1 METKGIKIGF
11 LGYCDHVPD
20 RPNCTVMR
28 MLYNSGPAI
37 YRDDIATRDV
47 NKLRKVKFIWNC
59 SWKTYKVNQ
68 TEYRLNKTGERV
80 WMSTSTSS

>member
-1 METKGIKIGF
+1 MESNGIRIGF

-28 MLYNSGPAI
+28 MLYDSGPAI

-47 NKLRKVKFIWNC
+47 KNLKKVKYLYSKGIILRI
-59 SWKTYKVNQ
+59 YKA
-68 TEYRLNKTGERV
+68 T
-80 WMSTSTSS
+80 

>member
-1 METKGIKIGF
+1 MEVKGLKIGF

-20 RPNCTVMR
+20 QPNCTIMR

-47 NKLRKVKFIWNC
+47 NNLKKVFFIDSQIYISNNT
-59 SWKTYKVNQ
+59 KN
-68 TEYRLNKTGERV
+68 
-80 WMSTSTSS
+80 